1 MEQVCFP
8 GETPAVPTELKP
20 KLLPVHMISPT
31 SATNS
36 MDVTTKIVQHPGA
49 AATIVTHLGSRD
61 KHKSFD
67 QAAIAS
73 EGTAR
78 GKVRYDV
85 TVVTD
90 GVGVGFV
97 TASACAR
104 AESYLLNPSPR
115 QGSVVLFGDGMTWL
129 GSERV
134 QGSQRFGPGD
144 IVTVATNAEE
154 GLVFLAVNGV
164 LVDGPQVVRDSPAM
178 PGRLHSA
185 GLEVAREMIGGKLLP
200 MIVLN
205 SAECEVSFGA
215 DLPVQHLPDY
225 VPLAAYQSSN
235 IRSRCS
241 NEELSIDLC
250 HVPSDLG
257 VLTTEKRLG
266 WEAFFLSMGA
276 APHLSTCAEPA
287 SWNGCEGKCAI
298 CLSAFIP
305 SDAAVEV
312 AACQHRFHGSCIQ
325 EWLSRKPTCPV
336 CRGTAQPAD
345 LQPTQD
351 RVSLELSRSVEETL
365 GRVTLMSPTSPGRKL
380 LLQALSTY
388 SSRSLTAEILMSTT
402 VPTTHGLT
410 PLDEAFVDSTYSR
423 FAGQHLPYLSVSRDI
438 PPDLAAVLAALG
450 VASVLNTRGV
460 LKAIVLLGQL
470 CRTNEGPEQNGRLDL
485 FAGLYGVL
493 DGILR
498 DEAGRDTR
506 IAAVRKCFRE
516 SAIVFAQ
523 RSVLCRSDEA
533 LWEANIE
540 VAAWLRRPVIG
551 HLYPSLRLF
560 FEDVLQVQSLG
571 IEHCTFVL
579 RCMSRKEF
587 RIARLGDYSLL
598 DAASVALREADQLLL
613 RAKEQGLDEHGG
625 LGICLSNFPL
635 LSDGTQLTDH
645 VQSPDFTI
653 RCCEDCICLIRDGL
667 VASEFPKCFDQHAC
681 VFRFLCWIARLGP
694 NCVGVFVQLTTILCC
709 CCVRQTV
716 A

>member
-1 MEQVCFP
+1 M
-8 GETPAVPTELKP
+8 PTELKP
-20 KLLPVHMISPT
+20 KLLPVHMIPPT
-31 SATNS
+31 SATNL
-36 MDVTTKIVQHPGA
+36 MDVTTQIVQHPGA

-85 TVVTD
+85 TVLTD

-97 TASACAR
+97 AASACAG
-104 AESYLLNPSPR
+104 AESCYLLNPSPR
-115 QGSVVLFGDGMTWL
+115 QGSVILFGDGVTWL

-144 IVTVATNAEE
+144 IITVATNAEE

-164 LVDGPQVVRDSPAM
+164 LVDGPQIVHDSPAM

-200 MIVLN
+200 MLVLN

-215 DLPVQHLPDY
+215 DLPIQNLSDY

-235 IRSRCS
+235 IKSRCS
-241 NEELSIDLC
+241 NEELSIDLS
-250 HVPSDLG
+250 HLPSDFDI
-257 VLTTEKRLG
+257 LTTETRLG

-287 SWNGCEGKCAI
+287 YWNGYDGKCAI

-305 SDAAVEV
+305 SDTAVEV
-312 AACQHRFHGSCIQ
+312 ANCQHRFHGSCIQ

-365 GRVTLMSPTSPGRKL
+365 GRITLMSPTSPGRKL

-410 PLDEAFVDSTYSR
+410 PLDEVFVDSTYSR
-423 FAGQHLPYLSVSRDI
+423 FAGQYLPYLSVSRVI
-438 PPDLAAVLAALG
+438 PPDLASVLAALG

-460 LKAIVLLGQL
+460 LKAIVLLGRL
-470 CRTNEGPEQNGRLDL
+470 CRTHEGPEQNSRLDL
-485 FAGLYGVL
+485 FAGLYGAL
-493 DGILR
+493 DGLLR
-498 DEAGRDTR
+498 DEAGRDARTV
-506 IAAVRKCFRE
+506 AVRKCFRE

-540 VAAWLRRPVIG
+540 IAAWLRRPVVG

-579 RCMSRKEF
+579 RCMSREEF

-598 DAASVALREADQLLL
+598 GAASVVLREVNQLLL
-613 RAKEQGLDEHGG
+613 RAKEHGLDEDGG

-645 VQSPDFTI
+645 VQSPDFAI

-681 VFRFLCWIARLGP
+681 VLRFLCLIARLG
-694 NCVGVFVQLTTILCC
+694 FI
-709 CCVRQTV
+709 
-716 A
+716 